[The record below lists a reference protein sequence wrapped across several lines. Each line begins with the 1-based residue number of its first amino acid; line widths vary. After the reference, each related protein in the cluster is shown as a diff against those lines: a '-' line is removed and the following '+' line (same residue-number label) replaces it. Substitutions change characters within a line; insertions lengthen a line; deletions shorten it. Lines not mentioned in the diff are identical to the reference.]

1 MSNTS
6 FYAYLLSHLPECP
19 LLEISDLFPRDQINQ
34 LFYRE
39 IDRLLREV
47 GDHQSR
53 EELLAFR
60 RMDPVNYMDGALRR
74 SGFQDADL
82 DALVHDLVV
91 KLIVTGNLFSG
102 WVWGQSLVGRF
113 KISVSNYIKT
123 LATKRSKA
131 RRRTSELRDQHP
143 VRQQQPDDLIKEF
156 RDWLSAR
163 YGELA
168 ARVLDH
174 RLDGGSTG
182 DLLGEPGIEN
192 GYKLKTLVRRI
203 KAAAREYFQRD
214 PEFFLRIQ
222 RAFET
227 EQQTMMKRFP
237 ARV

>member
-6 FYAYLLSHLPECP
+6 FYAYLLSHLPDCP
-19 LLEISDLFPRDQINQ
+19 LLEISDLFPRDQINE

-60 RMDPVNYMDGALRR
+60 RMDPVSYMDGALRR
-74 SGFQDADL
+74 SGFQDHDL
-82 DALVHDLVV
+82 DSLVHDLVV
-91 KLIVTGNLFSG
+91 KLIVRGNLFSG
-102 WVWGQSLVGRF
+102 WVWGQSLIGRF
-113 KISVSNYIKT
+113 KISVGNYIKT

-131 RRRTSELRDQHP
+131 RRRTSELRHDHP
-143 VRQQQPDDLIKEF
+143 VRQTPHEDLIREF
-156 RDWLSAR
+156 RAWLSAR

-174 RLDGGSTG
+174 RLEGGSTG
-182 DLLGEPGIEN
+182 DLLGAPGIETS
-192 GYKLKTLVRRI
+192 YKLKQLVQRI
-203 KAAAREYFQRD
+203 KEGAREYFQRD
-214 PEFFLRIQ
+214 PEFFQQIQ